1 MKKYWKDEEI
11 KGEVK
16 ETWARIK
23 CGSVGREGKR
33 GYKNVKC
40 WMCVRECETLEHVL
54 ECEEVEAEIKRTSR
68 GHGKV
73 EKRRNR
79 RLPEKKIDNLF
90 TWKTDTR
97 PM

>member
-1 MKKYWKDEEI
+1 
-11 KGEVK
+11 
-16 ETWARIK
+16 
-23 CGSVGREGKR
+23 
-33 GYKNVKC
+33 
-40 WMCVRECETLEHVL
+40 MCVRECETLEHVL

-90 TWKTDTR
+90 T
-97 PM
+97 